1 MKNFEK
7 LKMTLFDSTNAN
19 FKLEVEAQFTRG
31 NRDTGFRDIVYTTDR
46 YTGILNPNIY
56 LTFSYRGDDVSPV
69 YTSYPQLFR
78 IREAFEKVKNW
89 VADGSGFMTMDGV
102 LTVKGNCDEPV
113 VVANI
118 GKNNNWISMKLVA
131 AESDEDGILKV
142 TPCVAIELSSSN
154 RLTSILTAEEFLTVY
169 TIIRDLNLSTLQCMM
184 SLGFLDADRGGNTNY
199 YSGPQQSSG
208 WNGNQQPMNN
218 GGGYY
223 QQQPPMNGNW
233 ATTPSNTGYPNGGQ
247 QRPRYNNQSYRNA
260 PARQVPPP
268 PTSNA
273 SRPLTTTSPAVEN
286 GWPNDNNPFPSNSDE
301 PTMMRPVTNNNLPPR
316 QSSGGSIMTMRAVED
331 TPISEI
337 SYDDAAAI
345 DAIFDGN

>member
-1 MKNFEK
+1 MRNFEK

-78 IREAFEKVKNW
+78 IREAFETVKNY
-89 VADGSGFMTMDGV
+89 VADGSGFVTVDGV
-102 LTVKGNCDEPV
+102 LAVRGDLGDPV

-118 GKNNNWISMKLVA
+118 GKNNNWISLKLVA

-142 TPCVAIELSSSN
+142 SPCVAIELSSSN

-169 TIIRDLNLSTLQCMM
+169 TIIRDLNLSTIQCMM
-184 SLGFLDADRGGNTNY
+184 SLGFLNCDRGGNNY
-199 YSGPQQSSG
+199 YNGPQQAAPQMNNG
-208 WNGNQQPMNN
+208 WGNPPAGNYQNNSMPMNN
-218 GGGYY
+218 GGG
-223 QQQPPMNGNW
+223 NW
-233 ATTPSNTGYPNGGQ
+233 NNGGYSGGGNA
-247 QRPRYNNQSYRNA
+247 RPRYNNQSYRNTNT
-260 PARQVPPP
+260 RQVPPP
-268 PTSNA
+268 PPTSGSNA
-273 SRPLTTTSPAVEN
+273 VSGMSRVAVTHDNGNINGNSDWPA
-286 GWPNDNNPFPSNSDE
+286 DTNPFPSS
-301 PTMMRPVTNNNLPPR
+301 TGNNLPPR
-316 QSSGGSIMTMRAVED
+316 QSGGSIMNMRAVEE

-345 DAIFDGN
+345 DAIFDEN